1 MRKVDVLVIGA
12 GAAGMAAALAV
23 AKQGAKVL
31 LVEREDRTGGILNQC
46 IHNGFGLHYFKKE
59 LTGPEYAEIFK
70 EKLEKL
76 GIDTYVE
83 KFVLKVDV
91 KNKEAIIVSK
101 NGIEVVHTKSLILA
115 TGARERPFGALM
127 IPGDRPS
134 GIYTAG
140 VVQRL
145 INIENRLPGKRALI
159 LGSGDIGLIMARR
172 LTLEGMEVVGVVE
185 RLPYPGGLLR
195 NVVQCLEDFD
205 IPLFLSSTVVEVRG
219 RNRLEEVIV
228 AKVDE
233 NYNPIPG
240 TERIFKVDTLVLS
253 VGLIPQIEL
262 VSDFV
267 EIDRLSRGFSVSN
280 TGQTSI
286 PWIFAAGNCTVIY
299 DLVDYVTYEG
309 EIVGKSAVRYID
321 KEDVGKTKIDVKAGE
336 NIGLLFPRWFDPSE
350 DITLYIRVKKP
361 MERGILIVEGILER
375 RFEDLVPSEMIRVK
389 IPKNKIPTLEK
400 LQVSIKED

>member
-59 LTGPEYAEIFK
+59 LTGPEYAEVFK
-70 EKLEKL
+70 EKLEKF

-91 KNKEAIIVSK
+91 KNKEAIIVSE
-101 NGIEVVHTKSLILA
+101 NGIEAVHTKSLILA
-115 TGARERPFGALM
+115 TGARERPFGAIM

-219 RNRLEEVIV
+219 GNRLEEVTV

-233 NYNPIPG
+233 DYNPIPG

-280 TGQTSI
+280 AGQTSI

-309 EIVGKSAVRYID
+309 EIVGKSSVRYIE

-389 IPKNKIPTLEK
+389 ISKNKIPTLEK
-400 LQVSIKED
+400 LQVSIKEE